1 MTVPIRRLWISVSPS
16 YQSVSLISRR
26 VSQPQPR
33 ALPGAD
39 AGALLRRCPKGRKL
53 GSLRLAALMR
63 QQVPAIRPPPGH
75 TRGAPNDRHFLEN
88 GPLCGNPGAEE
99 GPWAPTPFPGLP
111 KGFAPALNGPSLLGG
126 CFVQGCHHSSPSSF
140 SVLPRSPKHRGHAHR
155 HSPRDPLVVTPK
167 RDRAEM
173 SRGNWSQLTEYLLT
187 PHQHRRLTKLFI
199 CTSHL
204 VQITYEKE
212 LYEHLKMIRVFKPAR
227 HVS

>member
-1 MTVPIRRLWISVSPS
+1 MVPAYWE
-16 YQSVSLISRR
+16 
-26 VSQPQPR
+26 
-33 ALPGAD
+33 
-39 AGALLRRCPKGRKL
+39 
-53 GSLRLAALMR
+53 AALSKAATILL
-63 QQVPAIRPPPGH
+63 PLP
-75 TRGAPNDRHFLEN
+75 FLSY
-88 GPLCGNPGAEE
+88 PDH
-99 GPWAPTPFPGLP
+99 
-111 KGFAPALNGPSLLGG
+111 LNTDDSRIG
-126 CFVQGCHHSSPSSF
+126 
-140 SVLPRSPKHRGHAHR
+140 
-155 HSPRDPLVVTPK
+155 HSPRDPLVVTPE